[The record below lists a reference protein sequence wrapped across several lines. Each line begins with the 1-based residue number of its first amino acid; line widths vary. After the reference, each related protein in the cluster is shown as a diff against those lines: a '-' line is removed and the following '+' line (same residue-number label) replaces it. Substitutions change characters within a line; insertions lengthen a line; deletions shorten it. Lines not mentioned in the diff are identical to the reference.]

1 MTMGMRRRGVL
12 AVCALALLAACG
24 GGGDDPPPPPPTTG
38 ALTVANH
45 HCIPI
50 EALYVRPASTADW
63 GPNQLAV
70 VVAPGASFTVGQL
83 PPGTYDVWAEAGDGV
98 YWDDYGIAI
107 PAGTMYPF
115 PLNMPA
121 GTGCVK
127 VVNSS
132 GYDIGPLYAAA
143 TPDGC
148 TYGTWGNDQ
157 LGGGFLARGQS
168 FMLSI
173 MAAGDYDL
181 WAYDTSGTVSWDN
194 CDPAPPVTVAAG
206 QITTWT
212 IAN

>member
-121 GTGCVK
+121 GTGCLQ
-127 VVNSS
+127 VVNGSAYTIAALWAPVSS
-132 GYDIGPLYAAA
+132 Y
-143 TPDGC
+143 GC
-148 TYGTWGNDQ
+148 TSGAWGTEQ
-157 LGGGFLARGQS
+157 LQGWTIAPGQS
-168 FMLSI
+168 FTLSN
-173 MAAGDYDL
+173 MAAGYDYDL
-181 WAYDTSGTVSWDN
+181 WAENPTGTVSWDN
-194 CDPAPPVTVAAG
+194 CATAPAHLAAG

-212 IAN
+212 ITN